1 VLTIYGIKNCDS
13 VKKAIKWLE
22 LQNIDY
28 QFVDFKKTPPT
39 ASHIENWVTKVD
51 WTKLLNKHSK
61 TYREL
66 SDEVKTLEN
75 AEQAIVLMSQYPLL
89 IKRPVIEFHDLTLV
103 GYNEPSY
110 TELLLK

>member
-1 VLTIYGIKNCDS
+1 MLTIYGIKNCDS

-28 QFVDFKKTPPT
+28 HFVDFKQTPP
-39 ASHIENWVTKVD
+39 SSSQIEGWTNNVD

-66 SDEVKTLEN
+66 STEEKMLEN
-75 AEQAIVLMSQYPLL
+75 AAQAIDLMSQYPLL
-89 IKRPVIEFHDLTLV
+89 IKRPVIEINDLTLV
-103 GYNEPSY
+103 GFNESTY
-110 TELLLK
+110 KEQLLK